1 MTNLVQ
7 AKIFVYSLSLS
18 NWFSTRKSEKLTEE
32 VNNNVIYQKSAA
44 INENDILV
52 KTCFVSLHVNDI
64 EKDGEFR

>member
-52 KTCFVSLHVNDI
+52 KTCFVSLYVNDI